1 MAAWSTICAVF
12 ILTLH
17 ALITGVNRQ
26 LAPSSYFHLPAM
38 RKSPHTLPWLDADET
53 FPLVDTAWGEGDPA
67 PGLLAAGRT
76 LAVPTLLQAYT
87 LGIFPWFG
95 VGQPV
100 LWWSPDPRMVL
111 RTPDFR
117 LHRSLRKSITHFRDA
132 SGHAIRVDT
141 AFAQVIGAC
150 ASTPR
155 AGQAGTWIVPDM
167 VQAYIALHR
176 AGHAHSIETW
186 INGEL
191 VGGLYCV
198 NIGGMVFGESMF
210 AHRTDASKLALAAL
224 VAFCRAQGITMI
236 DCQQNTRH
244 LASLGAA
251 EIPRAQ
257 FVAHV
262 AASAALTPPTWEFEP
277 LYWNQLL
284 TPEFSPPP

>member
-1 MAAWSTICAVF
+1 
-12 ILTLH
+12 
-17 ALITGVNRQ
+17 
-26 LAPSSYFHLPAM
+26 M
-38 RKSPHTLPWLDADET
+38 RKSPHTLPWLDADEP

-87 LGIFPWFG
+87 LGIFPWFSA
-95 VGQPV
+95 GQPI
-100 LWWSPDPRMVL
+100 LWWSPNPRMVL

-132 SGHAIRVDT
+132 PDHDIRFDT
-141 AFAQVIGAC
+141 AFVQVISAC
-150 ASTPR
+150 ANTPR

-167 VQAYIALHR
+167 VQAYIELHK
-176 AGHAHSIETW
+176 AGHAHSVETW
-186 INGEL
+186 IDGEL

-198 NIGGMVFGESMF
+198 NIGSMVFGESMF

-224 VAFCRAQGITMI
+224 VAFCRAQGISMI

-251 EIPRAQ
+251 EIPRVQ
-257 FVAHV
+257 FVGHV
-262 AASAALTPPTWEFEP
+262 ATNAERLAPRWEFEP

-284 TPEFSPPP
+284 TPEFRTT